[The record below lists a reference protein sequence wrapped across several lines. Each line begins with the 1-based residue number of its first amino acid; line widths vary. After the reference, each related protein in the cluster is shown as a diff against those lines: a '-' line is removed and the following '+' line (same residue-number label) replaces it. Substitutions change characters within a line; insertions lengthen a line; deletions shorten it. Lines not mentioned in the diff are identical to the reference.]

1 MVEPVPV
8 RLAQADGPRPH
19 DDCGQTVT
27 ATPITLP
34 VTANDASGPGPGPDV
49 VAFTTPEHG
58 RVEALSDGALQYRPD
73 ADFAGVDRFTYQLAQ
88 GGGRGEAFL
97 LVNPA
102 TPGAVQ
108 AAATFDPA
116 ALPRLAAACA
126 ASTSLAQAELAG
138 AEVTVPAPEP
148 GQRLDVAVEPGQRI
162 VFADPAFAD
171 ARYLPVDGGLL
182 VLLPDGRLVFLD
194 GFAAAA
200 TGENPPVLAVGE
212 GGAVSGAD
220 LLAGLDPTGVVPAFG
235 EGETTQRIPTD
246 DGGTY
251 QPLVLGA
258 LGPDAALAGLLVPTS
273 IGNAEPPAL
282 QALVTNDGGDGS
294 GGAGRSGDAGGDGDG
309 GGNGGGGGDGGDGGG
324 GPGLPPALAVTG
336 VGCVTPLPLS
346 RTQPDGSVVI
356 DGAIRTTVAMDG
368 IVDVTDV
375 DSTALSS
382 ARAAIVADDIT
393 DPARREGDSL
403 QLGER
408 YVVDPDTGLILDLE
422 DGGAS
427 TGISLVPGSTPSELL
442 FTGEASL
449 ETYEAVLGSIEFF
462 NANPDITLK
471 SGTRTIGYDL
481 TDAEGNTT
489 LDAARADVEI
499 QVAVIGT
506 DGDDADLRGSSVSD
520 PEPFSPGGNDLIIGK
535 DGDDFIDGASG
546 NDIILG
552 GAGDDVII
560 GHRGNDVIVG
570 EQGFDI
576 LTGDLGNRPG
586 SDIFVFLE
594 TEPQPDVITDYSAS
608 EGDRLGLGQ
617 LLEGFDPESSDINEF
632 VRLTAQDNGRDVL
645 VEVDVDGAAG
655 PAGFTPLVLLQNPEG
670 VTIDQETG
678 VVSGVIVGDPR
689 DGDGFVD
696 GAGPCDTGTFVAS
709 PGFVVST
716 DPTTLAED
724 DVLDS
729 GPGIAGA
736 EGGSEPGPA
745 AAAEGPGAAG
755 VVGGQGE
762 MPAPVEE
769 QPQAQAA

>member
-1 MVEPVPV
+1 
-8 RLAQADGPRPH
+8 
-19 DDCGQTVT
+19 
-27 ATPITLP
+27 
-34 VTANDASGPGPGPDV
+34 
-49 VAFTTPEHG
+49 
-58 RVEALSDGALQYRPD
+58 
-73 ADFAGVDRFTYQLAQ
+73 
-88 GGGRGEAFL
+88 
-97 LVNPA
+97 
-102 TPGAVQ
+102 
-108 AAATFDPA
+108 
-116 ALPRLAAACA
+116 
-126 ASTSLAQAELAG
+126 
-138 AEVTVPAPEP
+138 
-148 GQRLDVAVEPGQRI
+148 
-162 VFADPAFAD
+162 
-171 ARYLPVDGGLL
+171 
-182 VLLPDGRLVFLD
+182 
-194 GFAAAA
+194 
-200 TGENPPVLAVGE
+200 
-212 GGAVSGAD
+212 
-220 LLAGLDPTGVVPAFG
+220 
-235 EGETTQRIPTD
+235 
-246 DGGTY
+246 
-251 QPLVLGA
+251 
-258 LGPDAALAGLLVPTS
+258 
-273 IGNAEPPAL
+273 
-282 QALVTNDGGDGS
+282 
-294 GGAGRSGDAGGDGDG
+294 
-309 GGNGGGGGDGGDGGG
+309 
-324 GPGLPPALAVTG
+324 
-336 VGCVTPLPLS
+336 
-346 RTQPDGSVVI
+346 
-356 DGAIRTTVAMDG
+356 
-368 IVDVTDV
+368 
-375 DSTALSS
+375 
-382 ARAAIVADDIT
+382 
-393 DPARREGDSL
+393 
-403 QLGER
+403 
-408 YVVDPDTGLILDLE
+408 
-422 DGGAS
+422 
-427 TGISLVPGSTPSELL
+427 
-442 FTGEASL
+442 
-449 ETYEAVLGSIEFF
+449 
-462 NANPDITLK
+462 
-471 SGTRTIGYDL
+471 
-481 TDAEGNTT
+481 
-489 LDAARADVEI
+489 
-499 QVAVIGT
+499 VIGT